1 MINSQPARRKR
12 KILPFVAAIVVA
24 AALII
29 GIRAWTSGSG
39 DEADEVKCTGSDAVA
54 LNVASSPEKVG
65 IVQEAAKAYSG
76 RSVAGHCVDV
86 IVKSKSSGIAM
97 QALANGWNEATDGP
111 RPDVWTPAAS
121 GWVNLLRVN
130 AKGDSASIVPDGD
143 PQSVANSPLTVAM
156 PKPMAEALGW
166 PAKPIGWKDLA
177 TLATDPAGWAK
188 YGHPE
193 WGKFRLGKT
202 NPNISTAGLNATIG
216 AYYAATGT
224 SSDLTAAALEK
235 PEAKQFVTNIEQAIV
250 HYGDN
255 TLTFLTNLQKADDR
269 GAALSYISAVT
280 VEESSLIGYNQGNP
294 TNDPAKVGQHAPPKV
309 PIVAIYPA
317 DGTLNSDHP
326 FVTLNWADATRKQ
339 IATDFLGYLRG
350 PETQPK
356 FAALGFR
363 SFDGKPGPQ
372 VTTAN
377 GAQPD
382 AKISFLRPPS
392 PTVLTKLLTT
402 WTELRKKAN
411 VLLVVDVSG
420 SMGDEVK
427 GTGKSKIDLA
437 KQAAIDA
444 LGQFVPRDQVGLW
457 QFSTHLDGDKDYQEL
472 VPVQALG
479 TGGKELLANR
489 LGGLTPQAGTGL
501 YDSSQAA
508 YEYMKAHID
517 PAAINAVVVL
527 TDGRNEDSGGVDL
540 EHLLPQLRPEG
551 NAETVRLFTIAY
563 GSDADQDVLKQIAEA
578 TEGSEYDSSKP
589 DSINQVFTS
598 VISNF

>member
-1 MINSQPARRKR
+1 M
-12 KILPFVAAIVVA
+12 
-24 AALII
+24 
-29 GIRAWTSGSG
+29 
-39 DEADEVKCTGSDAVA
+39 
-54 LNVASSPEKVG
+54 
-65 IVQEAAKAYSG
+65 
-76 RSVAGHCVDV
+76 
-86 IVKSKSSGIAM
+86 
-97 QALANGWNEATDGP
+97 
-111 RPDVWTPAAS
+111 
-121 GWVNLLRVN
+121 
-130 AKGDSASIVPDGD
+130 PDGD
-143 PQSVANSPLTVAM
+143 TQSIANSPLTVAM

-166 PAKPIGWKDLA
+166 PAKPIGWKDLTA
-177 TLATDPAGWAK
+177 LATDPAGWAK

-235 PEAKQFVTNIEQAIV
+235 PEARQFVSNIEQAIV

-309 PIVAIYPA
+309 PLVAIYPA

-326 FVTLNWADATRKQ
+326 FVTLNWADPTRKQ
-339 IATDFLGYLRG
+339 IAADFLDYLRG

-356 FAALGFR
+356 FGALGFR

-377 GAQPD
+377 GTQPD

-392 PTVLTKLLTT
+392 PTVLSKLLTT
-402 WTELRKKAN
+402 WTDLRKKAN

-420 SMGDEVK
+420 SMGESVS

-457 QFSTHLDGDKDYQEL
+457 QFSTRLDGDKDYQEL

-479 TGGKELLANR
+479 ASGKDTLAAR
-489 LGGLTPQAGTGL
+489 LGGLTPQSGHGVVRLVAGRLRVHEGARRPGGDQRGRRADRRPQRGLRRCRHRAPAAAAAAGGQLGDGPAVHDRLRLGRRPGRAEADRGGDRGIGVRLVQTGL
-501 YDSSQAA
+501 HQPGLHLCDI
-508 YEYMKAHID
+508 EF
-517 PAAINAVVVL
+517 L
-527 TDGRNEDSGGVDL
+527 NE
-540 EHLLPQLRPEG
+540 
-551 NAETVRLFTIAY
+551 VR
-563 GSDADQDVLKQIAEA
+563 S
-578 TEGSEYDSSKP
+578 
-589 DSINQVFTS
+589 
-598 VISNF
+598 